1 MRIPKEEYKKAVGCL
16 KRYNYNCINI
26 INIQSDI
33 LSIGIASN
41 DGMPKAPYKVGD
53 TTFSKVVQLQEDKE
67 LNKSINE
74 YKAVVQALEL
84 VSKDSKYIFE
94 QLYRKGNTKWQI
106 IDSGMSESTY
116 ERRKRELVYAVYK
129 ELKKLTENWR
139 NFTKKTC

>member
-1 MRIPKEEYKKAVGCL
+1 MRLPKEEYNRAVGCL

-53 TTFSKVVQLQEDKE
+53 TTFSKAVQLQEDKE

-94 QLYRKGNTKWQI
+94 QLYMKGNTKWQI

-129 ELKKLTENWR
+129 ELKKLTEN
-139 NFTKKTC
+139 

>member
-1 MRIPKEEYKKAVGCL
+1 MRLPKEEYNRAVGCL

-129 ELKKLTENWR
+129 ELKKLTEN
-139 NFTKKTC
+139 

>member
-1 MRIPKEEYKKAVGCL
+1 MRLPKEEYNRAVGCL

-106 IDSGMSESTY
+106 IDSGMSERTY
-116 ERRKRELVYAVYK
+116 GRRKRELIYAVDK
-129 ELKKLTENWR
+129 ELKKMA
-139 NFTKKTC
+139 